1 MFRSLSH
8 THAIFPP
15 ISSGCLHSCGVSA
28 PMKLMYF
35 NVLDV
40 SFLFFKT
47 IQRQIQ
53 QGLFE
58 YNIYRQKK

>member
-1 MFRSLSH
+1 
-8 THAIFPP
+8 
-15 ISSGCLHSCGVSA
+15 
-28 PMKLMYF
+28 MKLMYF